1 MVACMAFSV
10 CFTLVGMSPFVH
22 QRHKSPSDGPGA
34 HDLVLACPP
43 MRSNVNL
50 SRIVRAAGCCGVT
63 RMIVGGKPKIDRKI
77 ARDAIEQVQV
87 DFRRSL
93 PPALR
98 KLKAEGYELVGLEQ
112 ASGSQYL
119 YDFSFKART
128 VLVIGH
134 ERLGI
139 TEEVLK
145 LLDHV
150 VEIPVYGMPHSHNA
164 ATAAAMALY
173 EYCRQHGMGA

>member
-1 MVACMAFSV
+1 
-10 CFTLVGMSPFVH
+10 MSPFVH
-22 QRHKSPSDGPGA
+22 QRHKEPSDQPGA
-34 HDLVLACPP
+34 RDLVLACPP

-77 ARDAIEQVQV
+77 ARDAVEQIDVE
-87 DFRRSL
+87 FHRSL
-93 PPALR
+93 PPVLR
-98 KLKAEGYELVGLEQ
+98 KLKADDYELVGLEQ
-112 ASGSQYL
+112 ATGSECL
-119 YDFSFKART
+119 CHFRFRLRT

-173 EYCRQHGMGA
+173 EYCRQHGTGV

>member
-1 MVACMAFSV
+1 MVWSV
-10 CFTLVGMSPFVH
+10 GKVWLTLGWMSPFVH
-22 QRHKSPSDGPGA
+22 QRHKSPSGGSGA
-34 HDLVLACPP
+34 RDLVLACPP

-63 RMIVGGKPKIDRKI
+63 RMIVGGKQKIERKV
-77 ARDAIEQVQV
+77 ARDAIGQVEV

-98 KLKAEGYELVGLEQ
+98 KLKADGYELVGLEQ
-112 ASGSQYL
+112 TTGSECL
-119 YDFSFKART
+119 YDFRFKART

-139 TEEVLK
+139 TEDVLK

-150 VEIPVYGMPHSHNA
+150 VEIPVYGLPHSHNA

-173 EYCRQHGMGA
+173 EYCRQHGAGA